1 MPCLLIVSYCP
12 IVGKPWRERPSVW
25 SPLCQVW
32 KPLTKEGKSS
42 HFAEVKAIHMAL
54 DIAEG
59 GKWPIFYLH
68 TDLKVDMQCIDRLM
82 AEGWT

>member
-1 MPCLLIVSYCP
+1 MESSMPSL
-12 IVGKPWRERPSVW
+12 E
-25 SPLCQVW
+25 
-32 KPLTKEGKSS
+32 TTDEGGEINQ
-42 HFAEVKAIHMAL
+42 FAEVKAIHMAL